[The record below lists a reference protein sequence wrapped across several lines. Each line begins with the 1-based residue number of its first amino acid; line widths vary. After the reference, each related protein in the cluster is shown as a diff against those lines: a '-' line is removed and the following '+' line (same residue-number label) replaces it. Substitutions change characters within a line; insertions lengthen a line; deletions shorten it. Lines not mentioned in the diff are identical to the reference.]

1 MRLKPLA
8 QLERRLLGFAPWLLV
23 VSMLART
30 WVIVTGFGNES
41 IDLHVYWSLA
51 PHVLEGDLYR
61 VFSPHSPP
69 DFPLP
74 FTYPPFGALVFLPMT
89 WLFWG
94 AAQWSFRLLTV
105 LCLYWVVR
113 VALRLVAG
121 ESWSD
126 SKVWRQRAILWTAV
140 LLWMMPVF
148 HTFEFGQINL
158 VLAGVV
164 LASLVARDSR
174 VAGAGIGLTA
184 GVKLVPAISGLYF
197 LATRRWKAALWSVA
211 AFLGSAG
218 LGFLV
223 NFEQARQYWFVLFG
237 DPDRVGPIATA
248 HNQSLRGA
256 LSRTFGYDVGMS
268 WPWIVA
274 ALVSTVLALFA
285 LRSAVRAGDALIGVL
300 SVQFL
305 GLLLSPISWDHHWV
319 WVAPL
324 LIWLVYEKVVPWARV
339 TLLVLWVPVMFLDV
353 IAFQLDRQPTI
364 WTISRPGW
372 LSVIGWAY
380 PAFALVTLAVIA
392 VTVARPNSAVR
403 FARELSDGHENSR
416 PAGMHS
422 TSLSS

>member
-1 MRLKPLA
+1 MSTLMK
-8 QLERRLLGFAPWLLV
+8 LEHRLLAVAPWLLA

-41 IDLHVYWSLA
+41 IDLYVYWSLA
-51 PHVLEGDLYR
+51 PHVLGGDLYE
-61 VFSPHSPP
+61 VTSPHSPP

-89 WLFWG
+89 WMFWG
-94 AAQWSFRLLTV
+94 LAQWSFRLLSV
-105 LCLYWVVR
+105 LCLYWMVR

-121 ESWSD
+121 EAWTTQSRL
-126 SKVWRQRAILWTAV
+126 WRQRAILWTAV

-158 VLAGVV
+158 VLAAVV
-164 LASLVARDSR
+164 LAAMVARDSR

-197 LATRRWKAALWSVA
+197 LATRRWAAAGWSVA
-211 AFLGSAG
+211 AFLVSVG

-223 NFEQARQYWFVLFG
+223 DFNQAKQYWFVLLG
-237 DPDRVGPIATA
+237 NSDRVGPIATA

-256 LSRTFGYDVGMS
+256 LSRSLGYDVGLS
-268 WPWIVA
+268 WPWLIAAVVA
-274 ALVSTVLALFA
+274 VVLAGFA

-300 SVQFL
+300 AAQFL

-324 LIWLVYEKVVPWARV
+324 LIWLVHARIVPWART
-339 TLLVLWVPVMFLDV
+339 TLLVLWCPVMFWDI
-353 IAFQLDRQPTI
+353 IAFQLHRQPTI

-372 LSVIGWAY
+372 LSLVGWTY
-380 PAFALVTLAVIA
+380 PALALLTLVVIA
-392 VTVARPNSAVR
+392 VALKGSARVR
-403 FARELSDGHENSR
+403 ATEPEIAIRPMDPVGQSR
-416 PAGMHS
+416 
-422 TSLSS
+422 